1 MHLPAIM
8 ITELSDR
15 TNRVLRILV
24 DLMTGHIP
32 IIDMIS

>member
-1 MHLPAIM
+1 MHLPVIM

-15 TNRVLRILV
+15 TNRVLWILA
-24 DLMTGHIP
+24 DLMTDHIP